1 MNNDIFENA
10 FGAIDDELIAEAKS
24 PAIRIAA
31 RRKKIIISSV
41 AACIAAVLVTIPSIK
56 VISDLNDN
64 GFTTSDDTEV
74 IYEEEI
80 IYEQSPEQTQSQ
92 PQNNSQQENNSSD
105 NNSVTSST
113 TSGVSHSL
121 GLSNEGLTVTV
132 NDLGFINNGTNG
144 STTSYEKIYTPDI
157 KYLYIN
163 PIPTDK
169 YVTIY
174 QGYYQK
180 EIDQNE
186 AQSLADKYFPK
197 IINALHIPTPL
208 YETEIDD
215 GEIPGITIRS
225 TAERYDFTEYYGMG
239 FRITNMQNRN
249 IISFSCGE
257 NPLTI
262 NDKTFS
268 INRSQSDT
276 DILNSISD
284 LKQEL
289 FNIFDVSFDSTK
301 VIRRYNNYSSSGPT
315 SLTVYLYNS
324 SAHPLNK
331 LQGEEPYT
339 DYIFIKFDNYEKEST
354 DISYAQNIW
363 YWSFRTENKS
373 HSKPIAK
380 KELLS
385 LEKAEEYLN
394 KGYVLS
400 MGGCAQCQAEQTPI
414 DFANYN
420 YVSFEYDGGFN
431 VGVLAIPYYAFYKNI
446 GTAQNGNMIFAK
458 TYVPAIEVEGYE
470 EYFIN
475 KHNNH
480 NNSNNDYVLNDEG
493 T

>member
-1 MNNDIFENA
+1 MNNDIFESA
-10 FGAIDDELIAEAKS
+10 FGEIDDELIAEAKS

-31 RRKKIIISSV
+31 RRKKILISTI
-41 AACIAAVLVTIPSIK
+41 AACVAAVLVSIPSIK
-56 VISDLNDN
+56 VLSDLNDSE
-64 GFTTSDDTEV
+64 FTTSDDTEI

-80 IYEQSPEQTQSQ
+80 IYEQSPEQTQSGT
-92 PQNNSQQENNSSD
+92 QND
-105 NNSVTSST
+105 ASVGT
-113 TSGVSHSL
+113 TSGSAGTTSSVANSL
-121 GLSNEGLTVTV
+121 GSSNEDLTITV
-132 NDLGFINNGTNG
+132 NDLSFINNSTNG
-144 STTSYEKIYTPDI
+144 STTTYRKVYVPNTEH
-157 KYLYIN
+157 LYIN

-169 YVTIY
+169 YVTVY
-174 QGYYQK
+174 KGYYQK
-180 EIDQNE
+180 EISQNE

-208 YETEIDD
+208 YETEIDND
-215 GEIPGITIRS
+215 EIPSITIRS
-225 TAERYDFTEYYGMG
+225 TAERYDFTEYYGTG
-239 FRITNMQNRN
+239 FSITNMQNRN

-268 INRSQSDT
+268 ISHSKNDT
-276 DILNSISD
+276 DVLNSISD

-289 FNIFDVSFDSTK
+289 FNIFDVSFDSAK
-301 VIRRYNNYSSSGPT
+301 VIRHYNNYSFSGPT

-331 LQGEEPYT
+331 LQGEAPYT
-339 DYIFIKFDNYEKEST
+339 DYIFIGFDNYEKEST

-373 HSKPIAK
+373 HSKPITQ
-380 KELLS
+380 KELLP

-400 MGGCAQCQAEQTPI
+400 MGGCAQCQAEQAPI
-414 DFANYN
+414 DFANYD

-446 GTAQNGNMIFAK
+446 GVAQNGNMIFSKA
-458 TYVPAIEVEGYE
+458 YVPAIEVEGYE

-480 NNSNNDYVLNDEG
+480 NKYDNSNDYILKENG
-493 T
+493 